1 MNIDKRKSIPIL
13 LSAAVALS
21 IGGCAE
27 KKACKTSDVK
37 VVQSAVGVGVE
48 DDKDRQIAALQ
59 VAILEARAN
68 TGKSVTREVLVSTG
82 SSLYPPNAKPGECFA
97 RVLIPAK
104 YELQKEQ
111 VLAKEASENVTV
123 IPAKYRAVT
132 KKILVKEA
140 SERLIAVPA
149 TYRKVVEKVLVAEA
163 SERLITVPAT
173 YETITEKILVKDAHT
188 AWKKGRG
195 PVEKLNNLTG
205 EILCLVNVPA
215 QYKTVTKRVLKTPAI
230 TKSSPIPAKYKTV
243 TRTILDQPATT
254 RVVPIP
260 AVYKTVKVR
269 ELVEPASVQK
279 SIIPEKYQSVT
290 KKVKVSD
297 AVLKWQPV
305 ICKTD
310 MSRPSIRSIQKAL
323 KASGI
328 NPGPIDG
335 IMGWRTKAAIEKYQ
349 RANGLSTGALT
360 KETTNSL
367 GL

>member
-1 MNIDKRKSIPIL
+1 MNIDKRKSIPVL

-21 IGGCAE
+21 ISGCAE
-27 KKACKTSDVK
+27 KKACKTSGVK
-37 VVQSAVGVGVE
+37 VSQNTVGASVE

-59 VAILEARAN
+59 VAILEARAGS
-68 TGKSVTREVLVSTG
+68 GKTVTREITVAG
-82 SSLYPPNAKPGECFA
+82 SGSLYPPNAKPGECFA

-111 VLAKEASENVTV
+111 ILAKEASENVTI
-123 IPAKYRAVT
+123 IPAKYTTTT

-140 SERLIAVPA
+140 GERLIAVPA
-149 TYRKVVEKVLVAEA
+149 TYKKVTEKVLVREA

-173 YETITEKILVKDAHT
+173 YETIREKILVKDAHT

-215 QYKTVTKRVLKTPAI
+215 QYKTVTKKVLKTPVS

-243 TRTILDQPATT
+243 SRTVLDQPATT

-269 ELVEPASVQK
+269 ELARAASVK
-279 SIIPEKYQSVT
+279 RSVIPERYQNIT
-290 KKVKVSD
+290 KKVKVTD
-297 AVLKWQPV
+297 AILKWQPV

-310 MSRPSIRSIQKAL
+310 MSRPSIRSVQKAL

-349 RANGLSTGALT
+349 RRNGLSTGALT
-360 KETTNSL
+360 KETTSSL

>member
-1 MNIDKRKSIPIL
+1 MNIDKRKSVPIL

-27 KKACKTSDVK
+27 KRSCKTPDVK
-37 VVQSAVGVGVE
+37 APQSAVGVGIE

-59 VAILEARAN
+59 VAILEARQNA
-68 TGKSVTREVLVSTG
+68 GKSVTKEVIVAG
-82 SSLYPPNAKPGECFA
+82 ASSLYPPNAKPGECFA

-104 YELQKEQ
+104 YEMQKEQ

-123 IPAKYRAVT
+123 IPAKYKTVT

-140 SERLIAVPA
+140 GERLIAVPA
-149 TYRKVVEKVLVAEA
+149 TYTKVTEKVLVAEA
-163 SERLITVPAT
+163 SERLTKVPAT
-173 YETITEKILVKDAHT
+173 YETIREKILVKDAHT
-188 AWKKGRG
+188 AWRKGRG

-215 QYKTVTKRVLKTPAI
+215 QYRTITKKVLKTPAT

-243 TRTILDQPATT
+243 SRTVLDQPATT

-260 AVYKTVKVR
+260 AIYKTVKVR
-269 ELVEPASVQK
+269 ELVEPASVK
-279 SIIPEKYQSVT
+279 RSVVPERYQSIT
-290 KKVKVSD
+290 KKIKVSD

-310 MSRPSIRSIQKAL
+310 MSRPSIKSVQKAL

-349 RANGLSTGALT
+349 RRNGLSTGALT

>member
-1 MNIDKRKSIPIL
+1 MSIDKRKSIPII

-21 IGGCAE
+21 ISGCAE
-27 KKACKTSDVK
+27 KKSCKTPGVK
-37 VVQSAVGVGVE
+37 VSQNVVEASVE

-59 VAILEARAN
+59 VAILEARAGS
-68 TGKSVTREVLVSTG
+68 GKTITKEVIVSG
-82 SSLYPPNAKPGECFA
+82 SGSLYPPNAKPGECFA

-104 YELQKEQ
+104 YEMQKEQ

-123 IPAKYRAVT
+123 IPAKYTTTT

-140 SERLIAVPA
+140 GERLIAVPA
-149 TYRKVVEKVLVAEA
+149 TYKKIKEKVLVREA
-163 SERLITVPAT
+163 SERFIAVPAS
-173 YETITEKILVKDAHT
+173 YETAREKILVKDAHT

-195 PVEKLNNLTG
+195 PVEKLNNATG

-215 QYKTVTKRVLKTPAI
+215 QYKIVTKRVLKTPAT
-230 TKSSPIPAKYKTV
+230 TKSIPIPAKYKSV
-243 TRTILDQPATT
+243 TRTVLNQPATT

-269 ELVEPASVQK
+269 ELAQPASVER
-279 SIIPEKYQSVT
+279 SVIPERYQNIT
-290 KKVKVSD
+290 KKVKVTD

-310 MSRPSIRSIQKAL
+310 MSKQSIKSVQKAL

-349 RANGLSTGALT
+349 RRNGLSTGALT
-360 KETTNSL
+360 KETTSSL